1 MSFIS
6 FFFKI
11 SIYFFDTEREQSEQA
26 RKWAKT
32 QRGSREPDAGPDPRT
47 LGITTYAEGR
57 CPVD

>member
-32 QRGSREPDAGPDPRT
+32 QRGSREPYAGPDPRT
-47 LGITTYAEGR
+47 
-57 CPVD
+57 